1 MKSYCTIML
10 LCMQVTVLFGAQLGV
25 PTKDGRRR
33 SPVRPAEKTHTT
45 SDRSAPTNLK
55 KSVEISVPISLTKS
69 GEMRLQSQAKSPSQA
84 ITPGD
89 YFFWASDQGCSPSFH
104 D

>member
-1 MKSYCTIML
+1 MKRYCKIILMCL
-10 LCMQVTVLFGAQLGV
+10 QATVLFGAQLEA
-25 PTKDGRRR
+25 PTKQGRRR
-33 SPVRPAEKTHTT
+33 SPVRPPEKTQTT
-45 SDRSAPTNLK
+45 SDRSVPIKLTQ
-55 KSVEISVPISLTKS
+55 SSEIAISLTKS

-89 YFFWASDQGCSPSFH
+89 YFFWASDQGCSPSFR